1 MENTLKW
8 SDRRMKTMLNGI
20 TDVIA
25 TVSVPKPEYEELVRD
40 SEQLAVV
47 RRMVRKNKY
56 IGQEDL
62 KAVLDIE
69 ESQKKEGEE

>member
-1 MENTLKW
+1 
-8 SDRRMKTMLNGI
+8 MLNGI

-62 KAVLDIE
+62 KAVLDVE
-69 ESQKKEGEE
+69 VSQEKEGEE

>member
-1 MENTLKW
+1 
-8 SDRRMKTMLNGI
+8 MLNGI

-25 TVSVPKPEYEELVRD
+25 TVSVPKSEYEELVRD

-47 RRMVRKNKY
+47 IRMVRKNKY

-69 ESQKKEGEE
+69 ESQEKAGEE

>member
-1 MENTLKW
+1 
-8 SDRRMKTMLNGI
+8 MLNGI